1 MRRGRRLSTP
11 LPRRRVNC
19 RAAIINFV
27 RRCPGKARAI
37 GGEAEEQEGGGR
49 EGDRGGAGGGREVDA
64 RRDVTVRTSTP
75 RFEMSS
81 RFDEKDKTRK
91 RPSRK

>member
-1 MRRGRRLSTP
+1 MRRGHHLSTP

-27 RRCPGKARAI
+27 RRYPGKARAI
-37 GGEAEEQEGGGR
+37 GGEVERREDGGS
-49 EGDRGGAGGGREVDA
+49 AGGGRKVDA
-64 RRDVTVRTSTP
+64 RRDVTVHTSMP